1 MHTRLPAFLILIAA
15 AVPANGAT
23 RNYEIAGF
31 EKVRVEGPFKVRLT
45 TGVPPSAKAT
55 GPQAAIDR
63 LTIDVVGRTLVVH
76 NSLSSWGGSLGSD
89 DSGPVE
95 VVIGTHDLNAASL
108 TGAGSLEI
116 SAVKGLSFDLAAQ
129 GSGQIAVART
139 DVDQLSVALI
149 GTASAVLAGKAGA
162 LKVQARGTTA
172 FDGSALETKDITL
185 TVNGASTIKAGV
197 SNSAN
202 IVASGPASI
211 VFSGKPSCTS
221 RLTGSA
227 SVTGC
232 GRTQ

>member
-129 GSGQIAVART
+129 GPGQIAVART